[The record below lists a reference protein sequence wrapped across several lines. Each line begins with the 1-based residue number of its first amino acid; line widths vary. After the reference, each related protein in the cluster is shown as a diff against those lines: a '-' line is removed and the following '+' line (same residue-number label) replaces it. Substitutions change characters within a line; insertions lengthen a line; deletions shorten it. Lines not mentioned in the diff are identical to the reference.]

1 MDTNAVIT
9 SQYLATLEMMKQ
21 VIAKCPDEVWRDAKP
36 ANQFWHIAYHALFYT
51 HLYLQP
57 KEAEFTPWPKHR
69 PNLNLFGPPPWAPD
83 EEIEPGEPFS
93 QTEVLDYV
101 TFCQQEAQVKT
112 RNLSLEAPSGF
123 DWIPLNK
130 LELQFYN
137 IRHLQHHVGELSQRL
152 WAEAGIE
159 IDWVGRSPKSK

>member
-1 MDTNAVIT
+1 MDTRAAIV

-21 VIAKCPDEVWRDAKP
+21 VVTKCPDDVWRNARP
-36 ANQFWHIAYHALFYT
+36 SNQFWHIAYHALFYT

-57 KEAEFTPWPKHR
+57 QGADFVPWSKHR
-69 PNLNLFGPPPWAPD
+69 PNLNAFGPPPWAP
-83 EEIEPGEPFS
+83 EEEVEPGEPFT
-93 QTEVLDYV
+93 QAEVLDYLAL
-101 TFCQQEAQVKT
+101 CQQEANNQT
-112 RNLSLEAPSGF
+112 QNLQLDAPSGF

-137 IRHLQHHVGELSQRL
+137 IRHLQHHIGELSQRL

-159 IDWVGRSPKSK
+159 INWVGRSPED

>member
-1 MDTNAVIT
+1 MDVKATVI

-21 VIAKCPDEVWRDAKP
+21 VIEKCPDAVWLNADHT
-36 ANQFWHIAYHALFYT
+36 NYFWHIAYHALFYT

-57 KEAEFTPWPKHR
+57 QGADFTPWTKHR
-69 PNLNLFGPPPWAPD
+69 PNLNSFGPPPWAP
-83 EEIEPGEPFS
+83 EEKVELGEPFD
-93 QTEVLDYV
+93 QAEVLDYLAL
-101 TFCQQEAQVKT
+101 CQQEVHTQT
-112 RNLSLEAPSGF
+112 HSLNLDAPSGF
-123 DWIPLNK
+123 EWIPLNK

-159 IDWVGRSPKSK
+159 INWVGQSPTD

>member
-1 MDTNAVIT
+1 MDVKATII

-21 VIAKCPDEVWRDAKP
+21 VVEKCPDAVWLN
-36 ANQFWHIAYHALFYT
+36 ANHTNDFWHVSYHALFYT

-57 KEAEFTPWPKHR
+57 QEADFTPWTKHR
-69 PNLNLFGPPPWAPD
+69 RNLNAFGPPPWAPG
-83 EEIEPGEPFS
+83 EEVELGEPFS
-93 QTEVLDYV
+93 QAEVLDYLAL
-101 TFCQQEAQVKT
+101 CQQEASTQPQ
-112 RNLSLEAPSGF
+112 NLKLDAPSGF

-159 IDWVGRSPKSK
+159 INWVGQSPQD